1 MVLGL
6 GSMWKSPESFK
17 IPDAQFSLP
26 AILLSWP
33 KAWSGH
39 RKGIFQDIP
48 SDSNVQS
55 RLRPLLRVSYMIE
68 LGKRSHHPDLRDN
81 VPSLKTF
88 PKELTLTY

>member
-6 GSMWKSPESFK
+6 DSMLKSPESFK

-26 AILLSWP
+26 EILLSWP
-33 KAWSGH
+33 KSWSGH
-39 RKGIFQDIP
+39 RKGIFQDTP

-55 RLRPLLRVSYMIE
+55 RLRPLLRVSHLIE
-68 LGKRSHHPDLRDN
+68 LGKRSHYPDLRDN

-88 PKELTLTY
+88 PEELTLTY